1 MCSCDFALERYV
13 CWWLLRCSL
22 LFSENLEDYTTK
34 SFVLDRQSALEIQK
48 DCVSSD
54 LVEAAGNALAIR
66 GD

>member
-1 MCSCDFALERYV
+1 MRNVE
-13 CWWLLRCSL
+13 
-22 LFSENLEDYTTK
+22 EYTTN

-48 DCVSSD
+48 DYVSSD